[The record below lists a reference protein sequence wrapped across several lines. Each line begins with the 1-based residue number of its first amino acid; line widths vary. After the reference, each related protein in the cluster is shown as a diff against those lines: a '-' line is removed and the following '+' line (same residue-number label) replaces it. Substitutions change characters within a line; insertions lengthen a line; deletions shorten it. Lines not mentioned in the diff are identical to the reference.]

1 MFKEPTKK
9 ELADKLSKVVDK
21 SATAILRD
29 YNIDEIKE
37 ELHKR
42 GLMNKRVKLGTPV
55 SGASGHSKKGGYK
68 VRTQKKRSRSVSR
81 RRSRSR
87 RSSSSR
93 RVSRRRSRSRRSSSS
108 RRVSRRRSRSRR
120 VPCKSYQKRNANGRC
135 VNKECGPGKI
145 RDSVTHKCRIKKNTS
160 RRKSRRRSRSRA
172 SSRSKSRRRSRSPRR
187 KSRRRSG
194 GKSRVPCKSYQ
205 ERNANGRCV
214 NKECGP
220 GQVRDVKTK
229 MCRPKKK

>member
-68 VRTQKKRSRSVSR
+68 VRTQKKRSRS
-81 RRSRSR
+81 
-87 RSSSSR
+87 
-93 RVSRRRSRSRRSSSS
+93 VSRRRSRSRRSSSS